1 MRRKVGTLLV
11 ICSIMTSFSSLM
23 SQDASAADARSA
35 DGADSSA
42 FIISLGG
49 SVEYGPKYPGSKD
62 KGISVL
68 PSFDVRRFGEPDENS
83 APDDSISYGLV
94 DLGGIEIGPALGFRD
109 SRSKS
114 DNARLAGL
122 HDVRWD
128 ADLGLFAQYWAIPDQ
143 LRFRAEARQAI
154 SNGSGLV
161 IDVGTDWFQPL
172 NEKWTL
178 SFGPRAS
185 FGNRAFMRKYFAVSP
200 EESNRNGQLPSFDA
214 NGGLKSVGLIASAT
228 YDITPTW
235 SLQVYDRFDR
245 LVGDAANSPI
255 TSDLGSRNQNIVGI
269 SVSKSFNVNF

>member
-1 MRRKVGTLLV
+1 
-11 ICSIMTSFSSLM
+11 M

-35 DGADSSA
+35 DGAASSA

-68 PSFDVRRFGEPDENS
+68 PSFDIRRFGEPDENS